1 MGSLEGRVA
10 LVTGAAR
17 GQGRA
22 FARRLAGEGADVVA
36 FDVCAEPTD
45 IPYPAATPEDLDAT
59 VIEVEKTGRRAIR
72 HVGDVRSQPDLD
84 EAVGAA
90 LSAFGRLDV
99 VVASAGISTWGRLWE
114 LSEAQWT
121 EMLDIDLGG
130 VWRTFKAAIPAMI
143 EQGRGGSLIAISS
156 VAGLKALPG
165 QAHYVAAKH
174 GLVGLVKAAAVELGP
189 HRIRANSIHPWGV
202 DTVMAEYSHV
212 EESLAANPHYA
223 ASYGSVLPEPRLAT
237 PDDIADAVVYLAGD
251 ASRCVT
257 GSQLRVDMGATA
269 V

>member
-1 MGSLEGRVA
+1 MGALDGRVA

-22 FARRLAGEGADVVA
+22 FARRLASEGADVIA
-36 FDVCAEPTD
+36 FDICAEPTP
-45 IPYPAATPEDLDAT
+45 IPYPPATPDDLDST
-59 VIEVEKTGRRAIR
+59 VRAVEEAGRKALPVI
-72 HVGDVRSQPDLD
+72 GDVRKQGDLD
-84 EAVGAA
+84 GAVASA
-90 LSAFGRLDV
+90 LSTFGRVDV
-99 VVASAGISTWGRLWE
+99 IVASAGITSWAKFWE
-114 LSEAQWT
+114 LTETEWH

-130 VWRTFKAAIPAMI
+130 VWRTFKAAVPTMI

-189 HRIRANSIHPWGV
+189 HLIRVNSIHPWGV
-202 DTVMAEYSHV
+202 DTAMAQYSQI
-212 EESLAANPHYA
+212 EQKLAANPHYA
-223 ASYGSVLPEPRLAT
+223 PSYASVLPEPRTAT
-237 PDDIADAVVYLAGD
+237 PDDIADTVIYLAGD

-257 GSQLRVDMGATA
+257 GAQLRVDMGATL

>member
-1 MGSLEGRVA
+1 MGTLEGRVA

-22 FARRLAGEGADVVA
+22 FARRLAAEGADVVA
-36 FDVCAEPTD
+36 FDICAEPTD
-45 IPYPAATPEDLDAT
+45 IPYPAASEADLDAT
-59 VIEVEKTGRRAIR
+59 VLEVEATGRRVIR
-72 HVGDVRSQPDLD
+72 RVGDVRSQADLD
-84 EAVGAA
+84 GAVGVAV
-90 LSAFGRLDV
+90 SAFGRLDI

-114 LSEAQWT
+114 LSDMQWT

-130 VWRTFKAAIPAMI
+130 VWRTFKAAVPAMI
-143 EQGRGGSLIAISS
+143 EQGDGGSLIAISS

-189 HRIRANSIHPWGV
+189 HGIRANSIHPWGV
-202 DTVMAEYSHV
+202 DTVMADYSHV
-212 EESLAANPHYA
+212 EETVAANPHYA
-223 ASYGSVLPEPRLAT
+223 ASFGSVLPEPRLAT
-237 PDDIADAVVYLAGD
+237 PDDIADAVIYLAGD
-251 ASRCVT
+251 VSRCVT
-257 GSQLRVDMGATA
+257 GAQLRVDMGATI

>member
-1 MGSLEGRVA
+1 VGTLDGRVA

-36 FDVCAEPTD
+36 FDICAEPSD
-45 IPYPAATPEDLDAT
+45 IPYPAATAEDLDST
-59 VIEVEKTGRRAIR
+59 VLEVEKAGRRALR
-72 HVGDVRSQPDLD
+72 RVGDVRRQSDLD
-84 EAVGAA
+84 EAVTAA
-90 LSAFGRLDV
+90 LTAFGRLDV
-99 VVASAGISTWGRLWE
+99 VVASAGISTWGRFWE
-114 LSEAQWT
+114 LSETEWA

-130 VWRTFKAAIPAMI
+130 VWRTFKAAIPTMI
-143 EQGRGGSLIAISS
+143 EQGDGGSLIAISS

-212 EESLAANPHYA
+212 EESVAANPHYA
-223 ASYGSVLPEPRLAT
+223 ASFGSVLSEPRLAT
-237 PDDIADAVVYLAGD
+237 PDDIADAVVYLASD

-257 GSQLRVDMGATA
+257 GTQLRVDMGAT
-269 V
+269 VV